1 MYLALILLFIILYY
15 CSANKSNPRTIK
27 NYIKFVTVVLI
38 LVSGLRHEAV
48 GNDTYAYM
56 LNFDDAVQTPWS
68 DIFSNF
74 WDLYLNPGEE
84 GKDPGELVIIKA
96 FTYILPNARFF
107 LFVVA
112 AILLIPLGVFVYRNS
127 KSLETP
133 CFFYVFYITMFYPYL
148 PNSAIRQSF
157 ALAIL
162 LLGYLLLQKRK
173 LIPFILL
180 LLIATLVHKS
190 ILITFLILPYYF
202 INKPRLLYYASFGL
216 FILMLFYYQYIGVY
230 LASQSEIYEMY
241 ASGAYLDSAPF
252 MVILMILGLYV
263 LGCFGIMRDSE
274 RSNNRIIYG
283 GAAMTLVWVVLVR
296 LNPSLIRLI
305 AYFGPWMGIMVP
317 LALKQW
323 RPKDYKIFFA
333 FILIIFVLR
342 AIITPDNYHFMWQEM
357 ELHDRY

>member
-1 MYLALILLFIILYY
+1 MYLSLILLVIILYY

-27 NYIKFVTVVLI
+27 NYIKFITVVLI
-38 LVSGLRHEAV
+38 LVSGLRHQAV

-56 LNFDDAVQTPWS
+56 QNFDQAVLRPWS

-74 WDLYLNPGEE
+74 WDLYFNPGED

-96 FTYILPNARFF
+96 FTYILPNSRCF

-112 AILLIPLGVFVYRNS
+112 SILLIPLGVFVYRNS
-127 KSLETP
+127 KTLETP

-173 LIPFILL
+173 LIPFIVLL
-180 LLIATLVHKS
+180 LVATLIHKS
-190 ILITFLILPYYF
+190 IVITFLILPFYF
-202 INKPRLLYYASFGL
+202 IKKPRLLYYASFGL

-230 LASQSEIYEMY
+230 LASQSEIYVMY
-241 ASGAYLDSAPF
+241 ASGAYLDSAPY
-252 MVILMILGLYV
+252 MVILMILGLYL
-263 LGCFGIMRDSE
+263 LGCFGISKDSLRE
-274 RSNNRIIYG
+274 DNRIIYG

-296 LNPSLIRLI
+296 LDPSLIRLI

-323 RPKDYKIFFA
+323 RPKDHKIFYA
-333 FILIIFVLR
+333 LILIIFVLR

-357 ELHDRY
+357 QLHDRY